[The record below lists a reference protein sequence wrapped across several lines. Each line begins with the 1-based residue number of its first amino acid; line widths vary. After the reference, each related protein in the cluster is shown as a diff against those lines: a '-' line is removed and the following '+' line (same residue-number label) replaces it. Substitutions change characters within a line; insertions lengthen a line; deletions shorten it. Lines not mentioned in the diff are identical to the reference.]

1 MTTHHV
7 HAGEARKSS
16 PLAGVDS
23 ARRGSQAPSAKG
35 AVAFVTALAKVHI
48 AGLNDGTTS
57 PDALFSVVYPADGSA
72 FARKTDAELAAKAV
86 RAKGYDAYVTKD
98 GLHRYSVVISH

>member
-1 MTTHHV
+1 MTANRV
-7 HAGEARKSS
+7 HAGEGRKSNE
-16 PLAGVDS
+16 LAGVDS
-23 ARRGSQAPSAKG
+23 VRRGAQAPSVQG
-35 AVAFVTALAKVHI
+35 AVAFVTALAKAYI

-57 PDALFSVVYPADGSA
+57 PDALFSVVYPADGAA